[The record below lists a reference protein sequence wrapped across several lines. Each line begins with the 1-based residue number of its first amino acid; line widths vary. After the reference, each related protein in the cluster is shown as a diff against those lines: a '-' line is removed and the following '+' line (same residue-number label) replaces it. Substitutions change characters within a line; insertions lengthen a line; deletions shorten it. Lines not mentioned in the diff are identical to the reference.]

1 MNPIINSL
9 IKNQPWLDTQKI
21 LVAVSGGIDSMV
33 LCHALLKVGFKFGVA
48 HCNYQLRGEA
58 SELDALFVNDWA
70 NSKQLQCHT
79 LVCPIDAN
87 DAGNIQEKARQLR
100 YDFFHRLMTEYGYQ
114 IVLTGHHHGDR
125 IETFFM
131 HLGRGAGLKGLVN
144 MSDFTYPIFRP
155 LLQISQKDINEY
167 ATQNNIEFRKDSSNE
182 QAKYLRNL
190 IRLEWLPKIKERIP
204 HYELS
209 VQRSIQHLESAQQL
223 IDFYQSN
230 WKKNNVV
237 EIENGIQIKI
247 LNSPEDYYL
256 FEYLSELGFHINTI
270 TKIKKHLHDSG
281 KQFTSQHHKK
291 LIIDRQVIYIF
302 HDKSELE
309 SESTYVIHENDHSI
323 THPLGQL
330 NIHKIKHDI
339 LNPVYIHASNDHIY
353 VDAASIQFPLTLRNW
368 QSGDF
373 IRPFGMN
380 GQSKK
385 LQDVFTNLKIPIH
398 QKHQILVIAS
408 DQEVL
413 WIVNR
418 MMSHAL
424 QVTNHTNE
432 ILVFT
437 WTNI

>member
-1 MNPIINSL
+1 MNPIISCL
-9 IKNQPWLDTQKI
+9 IKNQPWLGAQKI
-21 LVAVSGGIDSMV
+21 LVGVSGGVDSMV
-33 LCHALLKVGFKFGVA
+33 LCHALLKIGFQFGVA

-70 NSKQLQCHT
+70 NSNQLQCHT

-100 YDFFHRLMTEYGYQ
+100 YDFFHQLMTEYGYQ
-114 IVLTGHHHGDR
+114 IVLTGHHNGDR

-144 MSDFTYPIFRP
+144 MLDFTYPIFRP
-155 LLQISQKDINEY
+155 LLQMSQEDINEY
-167 ATQNNIEFRKDSSNE
+167 ATQNNVEFRKDSSNE
-182 QAKYLRNL
+182 QVKYLRNY

-209 VQRSIQHLESAQQL
+209 VQRSIQHLESAQHL
-223 IDFYQSN
+223 IDLYQSN
-230 WKKNNVV
+230 WKNNNVK
-237 EIENGIQIKI
+237 EIEHGIQIKI

-270 TKIKKHLHDSG
+270 SEIKKHLNDSG
-281 KQFTSQHHKK
+281 KQFNSQHHKK

-302 HDKSELE
+302 HDRSEHV
-309 SESTYVIHENDHSI
+309 SESSYVIHENDHCI
-323 THPLGQL
+323 THPQGQL
-330 NIHKIKHDI
+330 HIHKIKHDI
-339 LNPVYIHASNDHIY
+339 LNPVYLNAPTDHIY

-373 IRPFGMN
+373 IRPFGMK

-408 DQEVL
+408 GQEVL

-418 MMSHAL
+418 MMSHTI
-424 QVTNHTNE
+424 QVTDHTDE